1 MMKKLLF
8 CVFTAL
14 LVVNMFAVDTS
25 VQTQQQKVYQW
36 SAQFNQEPLHITPA
50 YSNSVYQAILPRL
63 PEAVQ
68 QLELKNLQPFSAEQ
82 VKWISIYKPARM

>member
-36 SAQFNQEPLHITPA
+36 SAQFDQERLHITPA
-50 YSNSVYQAILPRL
+50 YSNAVYQANLAIIARL
-63 PEAVQ
+63 VQ
-68 QLELKNLQPFSAEQ
+68 PSLLDFLS
-82 VKWISIYKPARM
+82 